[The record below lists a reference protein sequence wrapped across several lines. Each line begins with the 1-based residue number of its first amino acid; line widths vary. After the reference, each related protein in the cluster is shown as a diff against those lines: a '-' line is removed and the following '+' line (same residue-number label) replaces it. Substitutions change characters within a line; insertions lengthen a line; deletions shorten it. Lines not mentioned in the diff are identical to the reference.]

1 MKTNTLCR
9 YLCWIFICILLTSCE
24 GRRTIVNGL
33 DEREAN
39 EIVTYLSGKNI
50 EVYKVRTESKGAGGG
65 SGKAAEFDI
74 QVPESL
80 SDQATALLN
89 QQGLPRKRSQN
100 LLGIFSN
107 SSLVPSELQEKIRY
121 QAGIADQIAGTI
133 RKFDGVLDSDVTI
146 SFPQDDPLNPGQS
159 KGKITASVY
168 VKHSGVLDDPNSQLI
183 SRIKRLVSGSVTG
196 LSYDDVTVIP
206 ERARFVDTQ
215 QSLSGAN
222 AEEKQYVSIWSLIIA
237 KDSVFRFQVIF
248 FSLSI
253 LVLVLALALI
263 WIIWKMLPHLKEQ
276 GGIKE
281 LFSIKPM
288 GKKASAENSE
298 SKTEKSG
305 TTENA
310 PESQDGV
317 NKDV

>member
-1 MKTNTLCR
+1 MNTKNLFR
-9 YLCWIFICILLTSCE
+9 YLCWVLVCVLLTSCE

-39 EIVTYLSGKNI
+39 EIVTYLSGKGV
-50 EVYKVRTESKGAGGG
+50 EVYKVRTETKGGG
-65 SGKAAEFDI
+65 SASKAAEFDI

-107 SSLVPSELQEKIRY
+107 SSLVPSEMQEKIRY

-146 SFPQDDPLNPGQS
+146 SFPQEDPLNPGQT

-168 VKHSGVLDDPNSQLI
+168 VKHSGVLDDPNSQLL
-183 SRIKRLVSGSVTG
+183 SRIKRLVAAAVTG
-196 LSYDDVTVIP
+196 LAYDDVTVIP

-215 QSLSGAN
+215 QSLSGASL
-222 AEEKQYVSIWSLIIA
+222 EDKQYVSIWSLVIA
-237 KDSVFRFQVIF
+237 KESLVRFQVIF

-253 LVLVLALALI
+253 LILVLALTLI
-263 WIIWKMLPHLKEQ
+263 WIIWKVLPLLNHQ
-276 GGIKE
+276 GGIKS
-281 LFSIKPM
+281 LFTIKPVEVLPP
-288 GKKASAENSE
+288 GSTEDANEENKAS
-298 SKTEKSG
+298 EKP
-305 TTENA
+305 
-310 PESQDGV
+310 PEGPGGV
-317 NKDV
+317 S

>member
-1 MKTNTLCR
+1 MNTKKLFH
-9 YLCWIFICILLTSCE
+9 YLCWIFVCVLLTSCE

-39 EIVTYLSGKNI
+39 EIVTYLSGKGV
-50 EVYKVRTESKGAGGG
+50 EVYKVRTETKGGG
-65 SGKAAEFDI
+65 GAGKAAEFDI

-89 QQGLPRKRSQN
+89 QQGLPRKRSQS

-107 SSLVPSELQEKIRY
+107 SSLVPSEMQEKIRY

-146 SFPQDDPLNPGQS
+146 SFPQEDPLNPGQT

-168 VKHSGVLDDPNSQLI
+168 VKHSGVLDDPNSQLL
-183 SRIKRLVSGSVTG
+183 SRIKRLVAAAVTG
-196 LSYDDVTVIP
+196 LAYDDVTVIP

-215 QSLSGAN
+215 QSLSGASL
-222 AEEKQYVSIWSLIIA
+222 EDKQYVSIWTLVIA
-237 KDSVFRFQVIF
+237 KESLVRFQIIF

-253 LVLVLALALI
+253 LILVLALAVI
-263 WIIWKMLPHLKEQ
+263 WILWKVLPLLKDQ
-276 GGIKE
+276 GGIKS
-281 LFSIKPM
+281 LFTIKPVEAATSIPDET
-288 GKKASAENSE
+288 GAKGESDKPSE
-298 SKTEKSG
+298 KP
-305 TTENA
+305 
-310 PESQDGV
+310 PESPGGV
-317 NKDV
+317 S